1 MKELTLLQLIY
12 SPRSAA
18 RFAASFTLM
27 EASAAALV
35 QVPPRGVHSM
45 RSAIEMASVA
55 VRRVV
60 GVWDTNCYWRHCL
73 RCGCPSE
80 ASAVTLGV
88 AAGDARRAH
97 IAAVGN
103 GRPSVSLRR
112 GGCTDDTECAR
123 PPRRLPSTRSA
134 RCARGPW
141 AAEWPPASP
150 PSMQVPCSGEHVLE

>member
-1 MKELTLLQLIY
+1 MAAIGARRTRVGIVGLRRDPLAPLGSEPVRSSSGRALP
-12 SPRSAA
+12 SPRRSSTRDTYVLAPWRRGA
-18 RFAASFTLM
+18 TGVASGQ
-27 EASAAALV
+27 ERGAERAAALV
-35 QVPPRGVHSM
+35 QVPRRGVHSM

-80 ASAVTLGV
+80 ASAVTPGV

-103 GRPSVSLRR
+103 GRPSVSLHR
-112 GGCTDDTECAR
+112 GGCT
-123 PPRRLPSTRSA
+123 
-134 RCARGPW
+134 
-141 AAEWPPASP
+141 
-150 PSMQVPCSGEHVLE
+150 